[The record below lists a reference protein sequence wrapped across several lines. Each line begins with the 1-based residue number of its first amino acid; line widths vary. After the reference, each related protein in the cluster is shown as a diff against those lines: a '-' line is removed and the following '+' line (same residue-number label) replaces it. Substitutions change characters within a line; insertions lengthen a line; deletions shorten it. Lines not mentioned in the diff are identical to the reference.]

1 MQIPLVV
8 DFDGTLVRTD
18 ALHESL
24 VQNLFRHPF
33 RFARA
38 ILNLPRGKA
47 AFKAVLAESYLFE
60 AADLPYVTAVIEE
73 IEKARS
79 AKRRVVLASA
89 SNSKIVNRV
98 AEYLGTFDEVI
109 GSEEHNLGGANKAE
123 VLNARYGSKG
133 YDYIGNSPADLAVW
147 QHAKTAFVVSKKKSL
162 IAKLQS
168 QHTQVVVLPDPPK
181 RIIWLR
187 QLRVHQWLKN
197 LLLGAPMAA
206 SFAASGIDNL
216 DKLVL
221 GFFSFSFIASSV
233 YLMND
238 LLDLENDRAHH
249 SKRERPLAS
258 GRISLLSGLATAIL
272 LMPLGL
278 VMASFVGPGFLLIT
292 MIYLATTF
300 AYSFWLKKAVIIDCL
315 VLAFLYT
322 IRVIAGALA
331 VDLSVTFWLLAV
343 SVFMF
348 LSLAWV
354 KRYAELNKALS
365 LGATEAK
372 GRGYRVSDLPML
384 GFFGVASGF
393 MGVLVFTLYIDSNSS
408 EQIYR
413 TPELAWFAIPVLVY
427 WISRIWLKAYRGE
440 MNEDPMVF
448 AFKDRASLASAAL
461 LGLVLYVAYLGV
473 SF

>member
-1 MQIPLVV
+1 MKLPLVV

-24 VQNLFRHPF
+24 IQNLFRHPL
-33 RFARA
+33 RFAKA
-38 ILNLPRGKA
+38 IFTLPKGKA
-47 AFKAVLAESYLFE
+47 AFKAVMAENYLFE
-60 AADLPYVTAVIEE
+60 AADLPYITAVIEQ
-73 IEKARS
+73 INS
-79 AKRRVVLASA
+79 AKAAKRKVVLASA
-89 SNSKIVNRV
+89 SNSSIVNRV
-98 AEYLGTFDEVI
+98 AEYLGCFDEVL
-109 GSEEHNLGGANKAE
+109 GSEQQNLGGLNKAE
-123 VLNARYGSKG
+123 VLNAKFGSKG
-133 YDYIGNSPADLAVW
+133 YDYIGNSTADLAVW
-147 QHAKTAFVVSKKKSL
+147 AHAHTAYVVSNKTAL
-162 IAKLQS
+162 IGKLKRE
-168 QHTQVVVLPDPPK
+168 HTNVVVVPDPPK
-181 RIIWLR
+181 KLIWLR

-197 LLLGAPMAA
+197 LLLAVPLLA
-206 SFAASGIDNL
+206 SFAASGLENL

-221 GFFSFSFIASSV
+221 AFFSFSFIASSV

-238 LLDLENDRAHH
+238 LLDLGNDRAHH

-258 GRISLLSGLATAIL
+258 GRISLLSGLAAAIV
-272 LMPLGL
+272 LMPVGL
-278 VMASFVGPGFLLIT
+278 VMAGFVSSGFLLIT
-292 MIYLATTF
+292 LVYLLTTF

-331 VDLSVTFWLLAV
+331 VDLAVSFWLLAV

-354 KRYAELNKALS
+354 KRYAEMNKALS

-384 GFFGVASGF
+384 GIFGVAAGF

-413 TPELAWFAIPVLVY
+413 TPEVAWLAIPVLVY
-427 WISRIWLKAYRGE
+427 WISRIWLKAFRGE
-440 MNEDPMVF
+440 MNEDPMIF

-461 LGLVLYVAYLGV
+461 LGLVLYIAYLGV
-473 SF
+473 QF